1 VKRVLIT
8 GIGGFLGGYCARE
21 LDSLGWSVFGV
32 DSIAP
37 ENVCLPPGAIYR
49 NIQLPNSEF
58 PALLNEWKPDAC
70 IHCAGRASVPESFK
84 SPSAD
89 FEASVALTA
98 WLVSCLRERSPACKL
113 ILLSSAAVYGNP
125 DRLPISENALC
136 QPISPYGYHKR
147 MAEMLLEQA
156 ARVFKQ
162 PCCSVR
168 IFSAYGAG
176 LQRQI
181 IWEICQQAT
190 RTGTISLQGTGEETR
205 DFIHANDVASAV
217 ALLLDNAEF
226 VGENYNLATGCEVKV
241 STIANLVAGMLPEK
255 ICPQWQSRP
264 RIGDPQRWVA
274 DISKIS
280 ALGFKPKYDLNK
292 GLASVLRWAQAL

>member
-1 VKRVLIT
+1 MKRVLIT

-21 LDSLGWSVFGV
+21 LDAQGWAVCGV
-32 DSIAP
+32 DTIAP

-58 PALLNEWKPDAC
+58 SALLREWKPDAC

-84 SPSAD
+84 SPTAD

-98 WLVSCLRERSPACKL
+98 WLASCFRDQAPNCKL

-125 DRLPISENALC
+125 ERLPISEDALC

-156 ARVFKQ
+156 ACVFKQ

-176 LQRQI
+176 LRRQI
-181 IWEICQQAT
+181 IWEVCQQAT
-190 RTGTISLQGTGEETR
+190 REGTISLQGTGEETR
-205 DFIHANDVASAV
+205 DFIHAKDVAKAV
-217 ALLLDNAEF
+217 ALLLDKAKF
-226 VGENYNLATGCEVKV
+226 VGENYNLASGVEVKV

-255 ICPQWQSRP
+255 ISPHWQSRP

-280 ALGFKPKYDLNK
+280 ALGFKPAYDLEQ
-292 GLASVLRWAQAL
+292 GVASVLRWAKTL